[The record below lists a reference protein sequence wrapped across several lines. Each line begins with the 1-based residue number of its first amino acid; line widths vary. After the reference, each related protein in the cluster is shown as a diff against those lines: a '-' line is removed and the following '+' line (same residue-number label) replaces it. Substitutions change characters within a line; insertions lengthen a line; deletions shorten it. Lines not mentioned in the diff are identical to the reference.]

1 MLDYVTAHKFSLNIL
16 LLLVWDISFPWGQDS
31 IKQTMPKSSNLQ
43 EKSDFLSFP
52 QGEMSLNK

>member
-1 MLDYVTAHKFSLNIL
+1 MLDSVIAHKFSLNIL
-16 LLLVWDISFPWGQDS
+16 LLLVWDICFPGGQDS
-31 IKQTMPKSSNLQ
+31 IKQTMPKSFNLQ

>member
-1 MLDYVTAHKFSLNIL
+1 MGEREIQFKRV
-16 LLLVWDISFPWGQDS
+16 LVWDISFPGGQDS